1 MVVDCT
7 AGLNTIETTVASC
20 FGDSIF
26 VRESCFMDRDELI
39 HLIQQGPVRVRMNN
53 GDVWDIPSAE
63 FAIVGDLHAAV
74 LVRDDD
80 GASSRQDSFTRL
92 HVLR

>member
-1 MVVDCT
+1 
-7 AGLNTIETTVASC
+7 
-20 FGDSIF
+20 
-26 VRESCFMDRDELI
+26 MDRDELI

-74 LVRDDD
+74 LVHDDD
-80 GASSRQDSFTRL
+80 GVRRAKILSLVCMCSAEPMEPAT
-92 HVLR
+92 

>member
-1 MVVDCT
+1 
-7 AGLNTIETTVASC
+7 
-20 FGDSIF
+20 
-26 VRESCFMDRDELI
+26 MDRDELV
-39 HLIQQGPVRVRMNN
+39 HLIHQGPVRVRMNN

-80 GASSRQDSFTRL
+80 GIRRAKIL
-92 HVLR
+92 P

>member
-1 MVVDCT
+1 
-7 AGLNTIETTVASC
+7 
-20 FGDSIF
+20 
-26 VRESCFMDRDELI
+26 MDRDEMI

-74 LVRDDD
+74 LVRDGD
-80 GASSRQDSFTRL
+80 GVRRAKILSLACMCSAEPMEPVT
-92 HVLR
+92 